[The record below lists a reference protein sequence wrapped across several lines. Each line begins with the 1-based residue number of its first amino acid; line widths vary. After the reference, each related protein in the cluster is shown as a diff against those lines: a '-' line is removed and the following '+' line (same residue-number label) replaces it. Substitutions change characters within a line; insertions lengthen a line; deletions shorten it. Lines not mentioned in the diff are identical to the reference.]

1 MGRRIKQ
8 LSVCVLLILSLIVR
22 PGTGRAEEAPSIEQV
37 FVNMPEVT
45 VYGSGW
51 TEGTLEASLGQEA
64 LTYEGVSNF
73 FQTGEP
79 VYYYVLLDVSNSMTD
94 VYFQAVKQAIISF
107 EGRLRPQDRMALYT
121 FGETVEQKLPEEHNP
136 EDTAA
141 VLEDVINTDNRTL
154 MFEAVRM
161 ASERAAQIGP
171 EVCKRKVIL
180 VISDG
185 EDFNIGSTGA
195 AEAADCL
202 KKTGI
207 PAYAFA
213 IKDTARENINGFG
226 EFARTSGGTLTVFD
240 AQQAPM
246 VLDSFPDLM
255 ENSQVISWRAG
266 SNQETNR
273 LETFSMKTASNQ
285 TVSRDVMVSRHIR
298 DLEIPWLVTAELLE
312 RDQIAVEF
320 SEKVEGAEVPSHYIL
335 TKQESEKKEK
345 KNKDKDKD
353 EDSED
358 KDSADKDKDEDSGK
372 DSPDETIITVLSVS
386 VDKEVPN
393 RMILSFSEELKPG
406 TYTIGCVDIFDCSM
420 EKNKVVNEAE
430 LEVEQL
436 PLGERIFHLIREWY
450 WIGLILIAV
459 ILIAVIVHSYRKVK
473 RGQGVVYIDGKPV
486 MASEVEIH
494 KHIAIQEQK
503 GKEFHLRISVKGQ
516 RPEDLTL
523 YMNESFIVG
532 RAQMCN
538 LYFDDK
544 RMSRQHFALEW
555 DGQYM
560 YVTDLETTNGT
571 AVNKVPIHER
581 RRLQQNDVISAG
593 SVEFAVRW

>member
-8 LSVCVLLILSLIVR
+8 LSVWVCLVLIFSVW
-22 PGTGRAEEAPSIEQV
+22 PGTGWAEESPSVEQV

-45 VYGSGW
+45 VYGFGW
-51 TEGTLEASLGQEA
+51 PEETLEAGLGQES
-64 LTYEGVSNF
+64 LVYEGTSTF

-79 VYYYVLLDVSNSMTD
+79 IYYYVLLDVSNSMTD
-94 VYFQAVKQAIISF
+94 VYFQAVKQAIVSF
-107 EGRLRPQDRMALYT
+107 EGRMRPQDRMALYT
-121 FGETVEQKLPEEHNP
+121 FGETVKQILPEEHNP
-136 EDTAA
+136 EDTKT
-141 VLEDVINTDNRTL
+141 VLETVVNTDNRTL
-154 MFEAVRM
+154 MFEAIRM
-161 ASERAAQIGP
+161 ASERASQIGP
-171 EVCKRKVIL
+171 EICKRKVLL

-185 EDFNIGSTGA
+185 EDFNIGSTGV

-213 IKDTARENINGFG
+213 IKETARENINGFG

-240 AQQAPM
+240 RQQASS
-246 VLDSFPDLM
+246 VLDSFPSVM
-255 ENSQVISWRAG
+255 EESQVMFWRAG

-273 LETFSMKTASNQ
+273 LEPFFIKTASNQ
-285 TVSRDVMVSRHIR
+285 TVSREVMVSRHIK
-298 DLEIPWLVTAELLE
+298 DMEAPWLVLAELLE

-320 SEKVEGAEVPSHYIL
+320 SEKVEGAEIPSHYVL
-335 TKQESEKKEK
+335 TSQETEKKEK
-345 KNKDKDKD
+345 KNKDKEKEEKD
-353 EDSED
+353 QNKD
-358 KDSADKDKDEDSGK
+358 KDSKK
-372 DSPDETIITVLSVS
+372 DSDNPDESIITVLSVS
-386 VDKEVPN
+386 GDKETPN
-393 RMILSFSEELKPG
+393 RMILSFSEELEPG
-406 TYTIGCVDIFDCSM
+406 TYTISCVDIFDCSM
-420 EKNKVVNEAE
+420 EKNQVVNEIE

-436 PLGERIFHLIREWY
+436 PLAERIFHVIREWY
-450 WIGLILIAV
+450 WIGLILVAA
-459 ILIAVIVHSYRKVK
+459 ILIAVIVYSYRKVK

-486 MASEVEIH
+486 MASDVEIH

-503 GKEFHLRISVKGQ
+503 GKEFHLRIRVKGQ
-516 RPEDLTL
+516 KPEDLTL

-571 AVNKVPIHER
+571 EVNKVPIHER
-581 RRLQQNDVISAG
+581 RRLQQEDVISAG
-593 SVEFAVRW
+593 SVEFTIRW